1 MQIILNNF
9 NEHYEIEQLLRM
21 FIKDIT
27 VIKEKTNKKQLLE
40 FVYINKNKYRFF
52 VYIKFNKNIYYKFIE
67 FKNNKNDDNLS
78 ICSFLYDSFCK
89 NYNKN
94 LPWGLLTG
102 VRPVRLMRNIQN
114 EINDINKTKQKFK
127 REFFVSDEKISLTEH
142 IYNLQEKIIENVKKE
157 DYSLYISI
165 PFCPSRCVYCS
176 FVSTTTKN
184 SKKLMQ
190 DYTKKLCEE
199 LIYTAKKAKELN
211 FNLKTIYIGGG
222 TPTAISALEL
232 EEIMKTISENFN
244 IDSLEEYTV
253 EAGRADCT
261 DFEKLL
267 IIKKYGADRISI
279 NPQTFSNEVLK
290 NIGRN
295 HTHEDFLNC
304 VEMARKIGFKSINM
318 DLIAGL
324 PLDDIKSFENSVKG
338 CIELGAENITIHS
351 LTLKRASNLVMKNI
365 GYNEDTDIK
374 NMLKKSEILKEY
386 GYEPYYMYRQKSTVQ
401 NLENV
406 GYTKKGLFSYYNIY
420 MMEEVGNIISCG
432 AGGVSKLVFNNED
445 IKRVYN
451 YKYPTEYINDF
462 NTIIKRK
469 DEVFNLWQ
477 HFGFPKG

>member
-1 MQIILNNF
+1 MHIILNNF

-27 VIKEKTNKKQLLE
+27 VLKEKTDKKKLSK
-40 FVYINKNKYRFF
+40 FVYINKNISKVF
-52 VYIKFNKNIYYKFIE
+52 VYIKINENIFYKYIKLKND
-67 FKNNKNDDNLS
+67 KNDDNLA
-78 ICSFLYDSFCK
+78 ICAFLYDCFCK
-89 NYNKN
+89 IYNKN

-102 VRPVRLMRNIQN
+102 VRPVRLLRNIQG
-114 EINDINKTKQKFK
+114 ETNDINKTKEKFK
-127 REFFVSDEKISLTEH
+127 KEFFVTDEKIALTEH
-142 IYNLQEKIIENVKKE
+142 IYNLQDEIIKSVKKN

-165 PFCPSRCVYCS
+165 PFCPSRCIYCS

-184 SKKLMQ
+184 SKNLMQ
-190 DYTKKLCEE
+190 EYTKKLCEE
-199 LIYTAKKAKELN
+199 LIYTAKKAKEFN

-222 TPTAISALEL
+222 TPTAISALQL

-244 IDSLEEYTV
+244 INSLEEYTV

-261 DFEKLL
+261 DYEKLL

-279 NPQTFSNEVLK
+279 NPQTFQDEVLK

-295 HTHEDFLNC
+295 HTHKDFLNC
-304 VEMARKIGFKSINM
+304 VSMAKEIGFKSINM

-324 PLDDIKSFENSVKG
+324 PGDDINGFENSIKG
-338 CIELGAENITIHS
+338 CIELGAQNITVHS

-365 GYNEDTDIK
+365 GYNEDTDIAK
-374 NMLKKSEILKEY
+374 MLEKSKILKEY

-406 GYTKKGLFSYYNIY
+406 GYTKKGLLSYYNIY

-432 AGGVSKLVFNNED
+432 AGSVSKLILNNAD

-451 YKYPTEYINDF
+451 YKYPIEYVNDF
-462 NTIIKRK
+462 NTILKRK

-477 HFGFPKG
+477 HFGFQKD

>member
-21 FIKDIT
+21 FVKDIL
-27 VIKEKTNKKQLLE
+27 VVKKKVNKKDLQE
-40 FVYINKNKYRFF
+40 FVYIRKNNKKIF
-52 VYIKFNKNIYYKFIE
+52 VFIKADKKSYYKFLKA
-67 FKNNKNDDNLS
+67 KNNKNDDNLN
-78 ICSFLYDSFCK
+78 ICSFLYDSFCRI
-89 NYNKN
+89 YNKT

-102 VRPVRLMRNIQN
+102 VRPVRLLRNIQSETN
-114 EINDINKTKQKFK
+114 DLTSSKEIFK
-127 REFFVSDEKISLTEH
+127 NEFFVSDEKIALTEH
-142 IYNLQEKIIENVKKE
+142 IYNLQERIIKNVKND

-184 SKKLMQ
+184 SKKLME
-190 DYTKKLCEE
+190 DYSNKLCEE
-199 LIYTAKKAKELN
+199 LIYTAKKAKEQGL
-211 FNLKTIYIGGG
+211 NLKTIYIGGG
-222 TPTAISALEL
+222 TPTAITALQL
-232 EEIMKTISENFN
+232 EKIMQTIAENFD
-244 IDSLEEYTV
+244 IDNLEEYTV

-261 DFEKLL
+261 DYEKLA
-267 IIKKYGADRISI
+267 IIKKYKADRISI
-279 NPQTFSNEVLK
+279 NPQTFSDDVLK

-295 HTHEDFLNC
+295 HTHKDFLNC
-304 VEMARKIGFKSINM
+304 VKMAKEIGFKSINM

-324 PLDDIKSFENSVKG
+324 PGDDINGFENSLKG
-338 CIELGAENITIHS
+338 CIDLGADNITVHS

-365 GYNEDTDIK
+365 GYNEENDIST
-374 NMLKKSEILKEY
+374 MLKKTDILKSFEY
-386 GYEPYYMYRQKSTVQ
+386 QPYYMYRQKSTVG

-432 AGGVSKLVFNNED
+432 AGAVSKLILANEG

-451 YKYPTEYINDF
+451 YKYPSEYVNDF
-462 NTIIKRK
+462 STILNRK

-477 HFGFPKG
+477 HYGYQKD